1 MSPELAWACGLF
13 EGEGCAWARPNSANY
28 RAKRPNGGD
37 MRTVGMSVTSTDRD
51 VLERFARVVGGPG
64 RIYGP
69 KNPGNREGTRPVYYW
84 TTQRRAEVARL
95 LTLFRPMLGER
106 RGAKA
111 DEVLAYLKG
120 R

>member
-37 MRTVGMSVTSTDRD
+37 MRTVGMSV
-51 VLERFARVVGGPG
+51 
-64 RIYGP
+64 
-69 KNPGNREGTRPVYYW
+69 NPGNREGTRPVYYW